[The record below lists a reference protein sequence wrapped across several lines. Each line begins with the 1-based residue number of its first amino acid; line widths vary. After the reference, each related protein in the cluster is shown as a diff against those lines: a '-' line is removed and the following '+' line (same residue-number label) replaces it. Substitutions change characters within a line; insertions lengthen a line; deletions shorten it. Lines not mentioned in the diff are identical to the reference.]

1 MHAVFM
7 TNRSY
12 PRRCVL
18 AWLLVMAASACANH
32 FEVPVPVVTSPPPL
46 PPQPQA
52 TIAIPVRIALSAVAN
67 ALATEFPATDSLDRA
82 KCLTLGGLVCHQY
95 VYRRDTLDVTMQGD
109 RITVFTRLRYRGRV
123 GLPGVGGIAS
133 CGFDPEPM
141 KRAEVRVTTALY
153 WTTAWRIASR
163 GTMLTPQ
170 LLDPCQITMLNVD
183 ATPLMRRLLESQ
195 LNDLRREVDSIV
207 PAVADLKPSADSLWS
222 TMSQPIA
229 LDSTSTVWLLMSPE
243 TAQLSALAGSGAQGT
258 TTILLTAHPRVIV
271 GARPN
276 VSVKPLPSL
285 TLTQPASGLHV
296 PVQIELP
303 FADLSEKATAMLV
316 ALPPEQGLKVND
328 VKIWG
333 VGDTAVIKVG
343 VSGKVSGSLYMLG
356 RVAYDSTERSVLIT
370 DLRYT
375 LASNSAMS
383 RFKATLGSGRIK
395 RGIDEATGHG
405 RMKIGEQLD
414 SLSVRLTQELN
425 RTLAPG
431 VSLTG
436 AIRSVRI
443 DQLYTTP
450 TAFVLRVVLDGDAA
464 IEVR

>member
-1 MHAVFM
+1 M
-7 TNRSY
+7 TIRSFTGM
-12 PRRCVL
+12 RIAGLVL
-18 AWLLVMAASACANH
+18 GLVSTACASH
-32 FEVPVPVVTSPPPL
+32 FEVPVPVVTAPPPL
-46 PPQPQA
+46 PPQAPA
-52 TIAIPVRIALSAVAN
+52 TIAIPVRIALSAVAT
-67 ALATEFPATDSLDRA
+67 ALATEFPVTDSLDRA

-109 RITVFTRLRYRGRV
+109 RITIFTRLRYRGRV

-133 CGFDPEPM
+133 CGFEPEPM
-141 KRAEVRVTTALY
+141 KRAEVRLSTVLY
-153 WTTAWRIASR
+153 WTRAWRIASR
-163 GTMLTPQ
+163 GTVLTPQ

-183 ATPLMRRLLESQ
+183 ATPLMRRLLEGQ

-222 TMSQPIA
+222 AMSQPIA

-243 TAQLSALAGSGAQGT
+243 TAQLTALTGAGAEGT
-258 TTILLTAHPRVIV
+258 TAILLTALPRVV
-271 GARPN
+271 MGARPD
-276 VSVKPLPSL
+276 VTVKPLPSL
-285 TLTQPASGLHV
+285 TLTQPSAGLHL

-303 FADLSEKATAMLV
+303 FADLSDRATAML
-316 ALPPEQGLKVND
+316 AAQPAEQGLKVND

-333 VGDTAVIKVG
+333 VGDTAVVKVG

-356 RVAYDSTERSVLIT
+356 RVGYDSTERAVLIT

-383 RFKATLGSGRIK
+383 RLKASLGSGRIK
-395 RGIDEATGHG
+395 HAIEEATGHG

-414 SLSVRLTQELN
+414 SLGVRLTQELN

-443 DQLYTTP
+443 DRLYTTQ

>member
-1 MHAVFM
+1 MCIAG
-7 TNRSY
+7 
-12 PRRCVL
+12 L
-18 AWLLVMAASACANH
+18 ALALVSTACASH
-32 FEVPVPVVTSPPPL
+32 FEVPVPVVTAPPPL
-46 PPQPQA
+46 PPQAPA
-52 TIAIPVRIALSAVAN
+52 TIAIPVRIALSAVAT
-67 ALATEFPATDSLDRA
+67 ALAIEFPVTDSLDRA

-95 VYRRDTLDVTMQGD
+95 VYRRDTLAVTMQGD
-109 RITVFTRLRYRGRV
+109 RITIFTRLRYRGRV

-133 CGFDPEPM
+133 CGFEPEPM
-141 KRAEVRVTTALY
+141 KRAEVRLSTALY
-153 WTTAWRIASR
+153 WTRGWRIASR
-163 GTMLTPQ
+163 GTVLTPQ

-183 ATPLMRRLLESQ
+183 ATPLMRRLLEGQ

-222 TMSQPIA
+222 AMSQPIA

-243 TAQLSALAGSGAQGT
+243 TAQLTALTGAGSEGT
-258 TTILLTAHPRVIV
+258 TAILLTALPRVVI
-271 GARPN
+271 GARPD
-276 VSVKPLPSL
+276 VTVKPLPSL
-285 TLTQPASGLHV
+285 TLAQPSAGLHL

-303 FADLSEKATAMLV
+303 FADLSDRATAML
-316 ALPPEQGLKVND
+316 AAQPAEQGLKVND

-333 VGDTAVIKVG
+333 VGDTAVVKVG

-356 RVAYDSTERSVLIT
+356 RVGYDSTERAVLIT

-383 RFKATLGSGRIK
+383 RLKASLGSGRIK
-395 RGIDEATGHG
+395 HGIDEATGHG

-414 SLSVRLTQELN
+414 SLGVRLTQELN

-443 DQLYTTP
+443 DRLYTTQ